1 MKSFYIFCAFISI
14 ISHHSGIESTLSQSD
29 KKGKK
34 DIVKVKKDTSKEGPI
49 AASVYSK
56 GLVTTK
62 LSSKNDILDHYGN
75 YHQDTTFHN
84 FDGTVLGYVTP
95 WNSHG
100 YDVAKSFS
108 GKKLNII
115 SPVWLQVHPAPDGVN
130 YKLVDFTIKMSNGC
144 RN

>member
-29 KKGKK
+29 KKSKK
-34 DIVKVKKDTSKEGPI
+34 DTVKVKKDTSKEGPI
-49 AASVYSK
+49 AASVYTK

-84 FDGTVLGYVTP
+84 FDGTVLGKFISFLTA
-95 WNSHG
+95 G
-100 YDVAKSFS
+100 EAKAVLGITFPLRVSASSNFLS
-108 GKKLNII
+108 IELMI
-115 SPVWLQVHPAPDGVN
+115 SVPFGPAVGSLGFLRV
-130 YKLVDFTIKMSNGC
+130 L
-144 RN
+144 